1 MIAVRNLTSH
11 DLVVYS
17 GTTPILVVPPNV
29 NPARL
34 VEHVSVGTSL
44 GVGDLTI
51 PTALVSYSD
60 EVVGLPDPIPGTVL
74 VVSRVLAAEVRRPDV
89 FFPVDE
95 VRDGEGRILGC
106 RALAQFVERSPDQR
120 PAGENRAALPDR
132 SVDIE
137 VTAQCP
143 PAGLGRR
150 AGGADA

>member
-17 GTTPILVVPPNV
+17 GTTPILVVPPNG

-34 VEHVSVGTSL
+34 VEQVSPGTSL

-60 EVVGLPDPIPGTVL
+60 EVVGLPDPVLDTVL

-89 FFPVDE
+89 FFPLDE
-95 VRDGEGRILGC
+95 VTNGEGRILGC
-106 RALAQFVERSPDQR
+106 RALAQFVERIPDQR
-120 PAGENRAALPDR
+120 PIGENRAATPDR
-132 SVDIE
+132 SLDIE
-137 VTAQCP
+137 VLPPCP
-143 PAGLGRR
+143 PAGLGGR
-150 AGGADA
+150 AGRADA